1 MSKNAKIILVDDNE
15 EMSTFL
21 KMELECEGYQVE
33 VAKDGVQGLTK
44 IRQSAPDLV
53 ILDWEMPQ
61 MSGVDVCRRLR
72 QNSNVPILMVTAKK
86 ELKERVEG
94 LDSGANDYLIKP
106 FELDELLARV
116 RALLRLNKPVQKM
129 EIRFSDISLNL
140 QTYEVKCSGEILD
153 LSRKEFDLL
162 YFFMQNPNQVLTKS
176 QIYEKVWGW
185 DADGNEKAVEV
196 YVHSLRNKLE
206 KNEMAHLIQTKRGV
220 GYILKE

>member
-1 MSKNAKIILVDDNE
+1 VSKNAKIILVDDNN

-33 VAKDGVQGLTK
+33 VAIDGVQGLTK
-44 IRQSAPDLV
+44 VRQFEPDLV

-116 RALLRLNKPVQKM
+116 RALLRLNKPVQKN
-129 EIRFSDISLNL
+129 EIKFSSLIVNL
-140 QTYEVKCSGEILD
+140 QTCEVQCAGEVLD

-162 YFFMQNPNQVLTKS
+162 YFFMQNPNQLLTKS

-206 KNEMAHLIQTKRGV
+206 KNGMAHLIHTKRGM